1 MTERHDKD
9 MKYLK
14 DYREGDRV
22 HDVYLCKHKQ
32 AAVTKNGKNY
42 LNVILQDKS
51 GTMDAKVWD
60 PNSMGIDEF
69 EPMDYIEVGGD
80 VSSFQSSLQI
90 SVKRVRVC
98 REGEYNPADYLPVS
112 EKNID
117 EMYSE
122 VLSMIQK
129 VQNPFLKEILEAF
142 FVKDAD
148 FIRNFKSSSA
158 AKAVHHGFVG
168 GLLEHT
174 LSVAQM
180 CEFYCKQYPMLKR
193 DLLITVALCHDI
205 GKIRE
210 IAPFPA
216 NDYTDDGNLLGHI
229 VMGVEMVGEKIRDI
243 PGFPPVLAGEIKHC
257 ILAHHGEYE
266 YGSPKKPAIMEA
278 VALNF
283 ADNTDA
289 KMQTFKELLQN
300 TDQTDWLGFNRLL
313 DSNVRMTRM
322 E

>member
-1 MTERHDKD
+1 

-14 DYREGDRV
+14 DYHDGDRV
-22 HDVYLCKHKQ
+22 YDVYLCKHKQ
-32 AAVTKNGKNY
+32 AAVTKNGKTY

-51 GTMDAKVWD
+51 GTLDAKVWD
-60 PNSMGIDEF
+60 PNSAGIEEF

-80 VSSFQSSLQI
+80 VSSFQGALQI

-112 EKNID
+112 KKNI
-117 EMYSE
+117 EGMYQE
-122 VLSMIQK
+122 LLAMIQRTK
-129 VQNPFLKEILEAF
+129 NPFLKELLEAF
-142 FVKDAD
+142 FVKDKD
-148 FIRNFKSSSA
+148 FIKKFKNSSA
-158 AKAVHHGFVG
+158 AKSVHHGFVG

-174 LSVAQM
+174 VSVAKM
-180 CEFYCKQYPMLKR
+180 CEFYCTQYPMLKR
-193 DLLITVALCHDI
+193 DLLITAALLHDM
-205 GKIRE
+205 GKIKE
-210 IAPFPA
+210 ISPFPL

-229 VMGVEMVGEKIRDI
+229 VMGVEMVGEKVRDI
-243 PGFPPVLAGEIKHC
+243 KGFPPVLAGEIKHC
-257 ILAHHGEYE
+257 ILAHHGEFE

-289 KMQTFKELLQN
+289 KMQTFTELLEN
-300 TDQTDWLGFNRLL
+300 TDQTDWLGFNRLFE
-313 DSNVRMTRM
+313 SNVRMTRM

>member
-1 MTERHDKD
+1 
-9 MKYLK
+9 
-14 DYREGDRV
+14 
-22 HDVYLCKHKQ
+22 
-32 AAVTKNGKNY
+32 
-42 LNVILQDKS
+42 
-51 GTMDAKVWD
+51 MDAKVWD
-60 PNSMGIDEF
+60 PNSMGIEEF

-117 EMYSE
+117 EMYQE
-122 VLSMIQK
+122 LLGMIQRTK
-129 VQNPFLKEILEAF
+129 NPFLKELLEAF
-142 FVKDAD
+142 FVKDTD
-148 FIRNFKSSSA
+148 FIKKFKNSSA
-158 AKAVHHGFVG
+158 AKSVHHGFVG

-180 CEFYCKQYPMLKR
+180 CEFYCKQYPILKR
-193 DLLITVALCHDI
+193 DLLIAAALCHDM

-210 IAPFPA
+210 ISAFPV

-243 PGFPPVLAGEIKHC
+243 QGFPPVLAGEIKHC
-257 ILAHHGEYE
+257 ILAHHGELE
-266 YGSPKKPAIMEA
+266 FGSPKKPALVEA
-278 VALNF
+278 VALSF

-289 KMQTFKELLQN
+289 KMETFKELLN
-300 TDQTDWLGFNRLL
+300 STDSADWLGFNRLF
-313 DSNVRMTRM
+313 DSNVRMTKM

>member
-1 MTERHDKD
+1 

-14 DYREGDRV
+14 DYRDGDRV

-112 EKNID
+112 EKNIE
-117 EMYSE
+117 EMYNE
-122 VLSMIQK
+122 VLTMIHK
-129 VQNPFLKEILEAF
+129 VQNTYLKELLEAF
-142 FVKDAD
+142 FIKDVEFVKK
-148 FIRNFKSSSA
+148 FKNSSA
-158 AKAVHHGFVG
+158 AKAVHHSFVG

-180 CEFYCKQYPMLKR
+180 CEFYCRQYPMLKR

-243 PGFPPVLAGEIKHC
+243 QGFPAVLAGEIKHC
-257 ILAHHGEYE
+257 ILAHHGEFE

-300 TDQTDWLGFNRLL
+300 NDQTDWLGFNRLF

>member
-1 MTERHDKD
+1 

-14 DYREGDRV
+14 DYHDGDRV
-22 HDVYLCKHKQ
+22 YDVYLCKHRQ
-32 AAVTKNGKNY
+32 AAVTKNGKTY

-60 PNSMGIDEF
+60 PNSAGIEEF

-80 VSSFQSSLQI
+80 VSSFQGALQI
-90 SVKRVRVC
+90 SVKRVRVV

-112 EKNID
+112 KKNI
-117 EMYSE
+117 EAMYQE
-122 VLSMIQK
+122 VLAMIQRTK
-129 VQNPFLKEILEAF
+129 NPYLKELLEAF

-148 FIRNFKSSSA
+148 FIKKFKNSSA
-158 AKAVHHGFVG
+158 AKSVHHGFVG

-193 DLLITVALCHDI
+193 DLLITAALLHDM
-205 GKIRE
+205 GKIKE
-210 IAPFPA
+210 ISPFPL

-229 VMGVEMVGEKIRDI
+229 VMGVEMVGEKVRDI

-289 KMQTFKELLQN
+289 KMETFTELLEN
-300 TDQTDWLGFNRLL
+300 TEQTDWLGFNRLFE
-313 DSNVRMTRM
+313 SNVRMTRM

>member
-1 MTERHDKD
+1 

-14 DYREGDRV
+14 DYRDGDRV

-51 GTMDAKVWD
+51 GTIDAKVWD
-60 PNSMGIDEF
+60 PNSMGIEEF

-80 VSSFQSSLQI
+80 VSSFQGALQI
-90 SVKRVRVC
+90 SIKRARVC

-112 EKNID
+112 EKNIN
-117 EMYSE
+117 EMYQE
-122 VLSMIQK
+122 LLGMIQRT
-129 VQNPFLKEILEAF
+129 QNTYLKELLEAF
-142 FVKDAD
+142 FVNDKEFVKRFCSA
-148 FIRNFKSSSA
+148 SA
-158 AKAVHHGFVG
+158 AKSVHHGFVG

-174 LSVAQM
+174 VSVAQM

-193 DLLITVALCHDI
+193 DLLITAALCHDI

-210 IAPFPA
+210 IAPFPL

-243 PGFPPVLAGEIKHC
+243 AGFPTVLAGEVKHC
-257 ILAHHGEYE
+257 ILSHHGELE
-266 YGSPKKPAIMEA
+266 FGSPKKPAIMEA
-278 VALNF
+278 VALSF

-289 KMQTFKELLQN
+289 KMETFKEILKN
-300 TDQTDWLGFNRLL
+300 TDQTDWLGFNRLF

>member
-1 MTERHDKD
+1 

-14 DYREGDRV
+14 DYRDGDRV
-22 HDVYLCKHKQ
+22 YDVYLCKHKQ

-60 PNSMGIDEF
+60 PNSMGIEEF

-112 EKNID
+112 EKNIE
-117 EMYSE
+117 EMYQE
-122 VLSMIQK
+122 LLGM
-129 VQNPFLKEILEAF
+129 VQRTKNPFLKELLEAF

-148 FIRNFKSSSA
+148 FIKKFKNSSA
-158 AKAVHHGFVG
+158 AKSVHHGFVG

-180 CEFYCKQYPMLKR
+180 CEFYCKQYSILKR
-193 DLLITVALCHDI
+193 DLLVAAALCHDM

-210 IAPFPA
+210 ISAFPV

-243 PGFPPVLAGEIKHC
+243 QGFPPVLAGEIKHC
-257 ILAHHGEYE
+257 ILAHHGELE
-266 YGSPKKPAIMEA
+266 FGSPKKPALVEA
-278 VALNF
+278 VALSF

-289 KMQTFKELLQN
+289 KMQTFKELLN
-300 TDQTDWLGFNRLL
+300 STDSADWLGFNRLF
-313 DSNVRMTRM
+313 DSNVRMTKM

>member
-1 MTERHDKD
+1 

-14 DYREGDRV
+14 DYRDGERV
-22 HDVYLCKHKQ
+22 QDVYLCKHRQ
-32 AAVTKNGKNY
+32 AAVTKNGKTY
-42 LNVILQDKS
+42 WNVILQDKS

-60 PNSMGIDEF
+60 PNSMGIEEF
-69 EPMDYIEVGGD
+69 EPMDYVEVLGD

-112 EKNID
+112 EKNIE
-117 EMYSE
+117 EMYQE
-122 VLSMIQK
+122 VLGMIQRTK
-129 VQNPFLKEILEAF
+129 NPFLKELLEAF
-142 FVKDAD
+142 FVKDTD
-148 FIRNFKSSSA
+148 FIKKFKNSSA
-158 AKAVHHGFVG
+158 AKTVHHGYVG

-193 DLLITVALCHDI
+193 DLLITAALCHDM

-210 IAPFPA
+210 ISPFPL

-229 VMGVEMVGEKIRDI
+229 VMGVEMVGEKIREI
-243 PGFPPVLAGEIKHC
+243 SGFPSVLAGEIKHC
-257 ILAHHGEYE
+257 ILSHHGELE
-266 YGSPKKPAIMEA
+266 FGSPKKPALMEA
-278 VALNF
+278 VALSF

-289 KMQTFKELLQN
+289 KMETFKELLQN
-300 TDQTDWLGFNRLL
+300 TDSTDWLGFNRLL

>member
-1 MTERHDKD
+1 MVRN

-14 DYREGDRV
+14 DYRDGDRV

-60 PNSMGIDEF
+60 PNSMGIEEF

-117 EMYSE
+117 EMYQE
-122 VLSMIQK
+122 LLGMIQRTK
-129 VQNPFLKEILEAF
+129 NPFLKELLEAF

-148 FIRNFKSSSA
+148 FIKKFKNSSA
-158 AKAVHHGFVG
+158 AKSVHHGFVG

-180 CEFYCKQYPMLKR
+180 CEFYCKQYPILKR
-193 DLLITVALCHDI
+193 DLLIAAALCHDI

-210 IAPFPA
+210 ISAFPV

-243 PGFPPVLAGEIKHC
+243 QGFPPVLAGEIKHC
-257 ILAHHGEYE
+257 ILAHHGELE
-266 YGSPKKPAIMEA
+266 FGSPKKPALVEA
-278 VALNF
+278 VALSF

-289 KMQTFKELLQN
+289 KMETFKELLQN
-300 TDQTDWLGFNRLL
+300 TDSMDWLGFNRLL

>member
-1 MTERHDKD
+1 

-14 DYREGDRV
+14 DYRDGDRV
-22 HDVYLCKHKQ
+22 HDVYLCKHRQ
-32 AAVTKNGKNY
+32 AAVTKNGKTY
-42 LNVILQDKS
+42 WNVILQDKS

-60 PNSMGIDEF
+60 PNSMGIEEF
-69 EPMDYIEVGGD
+69 EPMDYVEVLGD

-117 EMYSE
+117 EMYQE
-122 VLSMIQK
+122 VLGMIQRTK
-129 VQNPFLKEILEAF
+129 NPFLKELLEAF
-142 FVKDAD
+142 FVKDTD
-148 FIRNFKSSSA
+148 FIKKFKNSSA
-158 AKAVHHGFVG
+158 AKTVHHGYVG

-193 DLLITVALCHDI
+193 DLLITAALCHDM

-210 IAPFPA
+210 ISPFPL
-216 NDYTDDGNLLGHI
+216 NDYTDEGNLLGHI

-243 PGFPPVLAGEIKHC
+243 AGFPPVLAGEVKHC
-257 ILAHHGEYE
+257 ILSHHGELE
-266 YGSPKKPAIMEA
+266 FGSPKKPALMEA
-278 VALNF
+278 VALSF

-289 KMQTFKELLQN
+289 KMETFKELLQN
-300 TDQTDWLGFNRLL
+300 TDSTDWLGFNRLL

>member
-1 MTERHDKD
+1 

-14 DYREGDRV
+14 DYRDGERV
-22 HDVYLCKHKQ
+22 HDVYLCKHRQ
-32 AAVTKNGKNY
+32 AAVTKNGKTY
-42 LNVILQDKS
+42 WNVILQDKS

-60 PNSMGIDEF
+60 PNSMGIEEF
-69 EPMDYIEVGGD
+69 EPMDYVEVLGD

-117 EMYSE
+117 EMYQE
-122 VLSMIQK
+122 VLGMIQRTK
-129 VQNPFLKEILEAF
+129 NPFLKELLEAF
-142 FVKDAD
+142 FVKDTD
-148 FIRNFKSSSA
+148 FIKKFKNSSA
-158 AKAVHHGFVG
+158 AKTVHHGYVG
-168 GLLEHT
+168 GLLAHT

-193 DLLITVALCHDI
+193 DLLITAALCHDM

-210 IAPFPA
+210 ISPFPL

-243 PGFPPVLAGEIKHC
+243 AGFPPVLAGEVKHC
-257 ILAHHGEYE
+257 ILSHHGELE
-266 YGSPKKPAIMEA
+266 FGSPKKPALMEA
-278 VALNF
+278 VALSF

-289 KMQTFKELLQN
+289 KMETFKELLQN
-300 TDQTDWLGFNRLL
+300 TDSTDWLGFNRLL

>member
-1 MTERHDKD
+1 

-22 HDVYLCKHKQ
+22 AGIYLCKHKQ
-32 AAVTKNGKNY
+32 AAVTKNGKSY
-42 LNVILQDKS
+42 FNVILQDKT
-51 GTMDAKVWD
+51 GTMDAKIWD
-60 PNSMGIDEF
+60 PNSAGIAEF
-69 EPMDYIEVGGD
+69 DAMDYIELNGEVN
-80 VSSFQSSLQI
+80 SFQSQLQI
-90 SVKRVRVC
+90 SVKWVRVC
-98 REGEYNPADYLPVS
+98 REGEYEPADYLPCS

-117 EMYSE
+117 EMYAE
-122 VLSMIQK
+122 LTGFIDK
-129 VQNPFLKEILEAF
+129 TKNPWIKQLLQDIFIKDEN
-142 FVKDAD
+142 FVKK
-148 FIRNFKSSSA
+148 FKNSSA

-174 LSVAQM
+174 VSVAKM
-180 CEFYCKQYPMLKR
+180 CEFFCTQYPLLKR
-193 DLLITVALCHDI
+193 DLLVAAALCHDM
-205 GKIRE
+205 GKVKE
-210 IAPFPA
+210 IAPFPV

-229 VMGVEMVGEKIRDI
+229 VMGVEMIGEKIREI
-243 PGFPPVLAGEIKHC
+243 PGFPPVLAGELKHC

-289 KMQTFKELLQN
+289 KMQTFTEILKN

-313 DSNVRMTRM
+313 ESNIRMTRM

>member
-1 MTERHDKD
+1 

-14 DYREGDRV
+14 DYHDGDRV
-22 HDVYLCKHKQ
+22 YDVYLCKHKQ
-32 AAVTKNGKNY
+32 AAVTKNGKTY

-51 GTMDAKVWD
+51 GTLDAKVWD
-60 PNSMGIDEF
+60 PNSAGIEEF

-80 VSSFQSSLQI
+80 VSSFQGALQI
-90 SVKRVRVC
+90 SVKRVRVV
-98 REGEYNPADYLPVS
+98 REGEYDPADYLPVS
-112 EKNID
+112 KKNI
-117 EMYSE
+117 EGMYQE
-122 VLSMIQK
+122 LLAMIQRTK
-129 VQNPFLKEILEAF
+129 NPFLKELLEAF
-142 FVKDAD
+142 FVKDTD
-148 FIRNFKSSSA
+148 FIKKFKNSSA
-158 AKAVHHGFVG
+158 AKSVHHGFVG

-193 DLLITVALCHDI
+193 DLLITAALLHDM

-210 IAPFPA
+210 ISPFPL

-229 VMGVEMVGEKIRDI
+229 VMGVEMVGEKVRDI

-289 KMQTFKELLQN
+289 KMETFTELLEN
-300 TDQTDWLGFNRLL
+300 TDQTDWLGFNRLF